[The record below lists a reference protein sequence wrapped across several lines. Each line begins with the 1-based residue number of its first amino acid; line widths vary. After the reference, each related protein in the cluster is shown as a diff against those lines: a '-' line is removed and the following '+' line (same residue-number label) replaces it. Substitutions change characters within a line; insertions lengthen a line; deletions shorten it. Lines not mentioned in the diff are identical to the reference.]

1 MLSKVRHQ
9 VPKHQPPQ
17 MPRASAKTHQQS
29 ADVMGRNGRVTT
41 VASGIPQGEGLQAPA
56 PALLPGYTEPR
67 LLAWPWLPGPYSRQ
81 GRLLGLGGSHP
92 LQDWGFRP
100 GWALHCPESLRNLD
114 RVLVCANLLPRLSQL
129 TAGPILDFT
138 L

>member
-1 MLSKVRHQ
+1 M
-9 VPKHQPPQ
+9 
-17 MPRASAKTHQQS
+17 
-29 ADVMGRNGRVTT
+29 
-41 VASGIPQGEGLQAPA
+41 VASGNPQGEDLRAL
-56 PALLPGYTEPR
+56 ALLPGYTEPR

-100 GWALHCPESLRNLD
+100 GWALHCPESLPRMPLPCCGVGVGGLSRNLD

-129 TAGPILDFT
+129 TRD
-138 L
+138 